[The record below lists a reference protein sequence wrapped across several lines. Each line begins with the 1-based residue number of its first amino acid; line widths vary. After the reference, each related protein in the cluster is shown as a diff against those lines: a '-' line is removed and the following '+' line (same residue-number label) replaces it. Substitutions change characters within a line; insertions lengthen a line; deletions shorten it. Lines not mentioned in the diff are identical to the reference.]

1 MITRKIT
8 INIDTAL
15 GNKLYVLLMQ
25 MKEDHSDVI
34 ISIEDDEP

>member
-1 MITRKIT
+1 MIKRKII

-25 MKEDHSDVI
+25 MQEEHSDVI
-34 ISIEDDEP
+34 VSIEDEEP